1 MNIQVSVVIGT
12 YDRAHLLEGALQA
25 LAAQEVPDSLKWEIV
40 VVDNNSADA
49 TAQTVAAFSKT
60 TPIPV
65 RYVFERQQGV
75 ASARNRGVREARGEI
90 IAFTDDDV
98 LPTSDWVAQ
107 TAAAIVRWNADGAGG
122 RILPKWE
129 ATPPRWLT
137 ENWNLMARLAIMD
150 FETGQL
156 LSLPI
161 GPKPQV
167 WGANMA
173 FRREALQK
181 VGDFDPRLGVVGKKL
196 YRGEEDDL
204 IRRALRLGLKIAYD
218 PALRVFH
225 RIGPDRAKS
234 VLPEVVLR
242 RRRRPGAGDPARR
255 RGLPLRRAAAPLPAP
270 PERRQMARSCAA
282 RAADGPRATD
292 GLFLVGGTPHGAT
305 GKGELSASGRPRG
318 ETAAVCLTFDPVA
331 VAPGQLVAAVPC
343 GAPG

>member
-12 YDRAHLLEGALQA
+12 YDRARLLEGALQA

-107 TAAAIVRWNADGAGG
+107 TAAAIVRWNADGVGG

-129 ATPPRWLT
+129 AAPPRWLT
-137 ENWNLMARLAIMD
+137 ENWNLLARLAIMD

-218 PALRVFH
+218 PALTVFH
-225 RIGPDRAKS
+225 RIGPDRVRKAYFRKLFFDAGEGRAL
-234 VLPEVVLR
+234 VTP
-242 RRRRPGAGDPARR
+242 PDGAA
-255 RGLPLRRAAAPLPAP
+255 LPLRRAAAPLPAP
-270 PERRQMARSCAA
+270 AERRQMARPGAA
-282 RAADGPRATD
+282 RAADGPRAAD
-292 GLFLVGGTPHGAT
+292 RL
-305 GKGELSASGRPRG
+305 LSRWRD
-318 ETAAVCLTFDPVA
+318 T
-331 VAPGQLVAAVPC
+331 
-343 GAPG
+343 